1 MLLQCAGFVSR
12 SKPCFLQC
20 VCLHKMHF
28 ANGLAP
34 GHCPDACGQDKVQ
47 AHSNKYGK
55 LHQAMFLMRPAITRQ
70 PKCCNI
76 ALQQGFGNLQRS
88 ELANTVGLVYNYLL
102 AFKNYSHTMFAL
114 TDWKMSHCSL
124 ITLCVWLLPRL
135 FENAN
140 LA

>member
-1 MLLQCAGFVSR
+1 MRRLREQVQALLLAV
-12 SKPCFLQC
+12 C
-20 VCLHKMHF
+20 VPSQDAFCKWF
-28 ANGLAP
+28 GS

-55 LHQAMFLMRPAITRQ
+55 LHQVMFLMCPAITRQ
-70 PKCCNI
+70 PECCKI

-88 ELANTVGLVYNYLL
+88 ELASPVGPVYNYLL
-102 AFKNYSHTMFAL
+102 AFKNYSHTKFAL

-135 FENAN
+135 CENAN